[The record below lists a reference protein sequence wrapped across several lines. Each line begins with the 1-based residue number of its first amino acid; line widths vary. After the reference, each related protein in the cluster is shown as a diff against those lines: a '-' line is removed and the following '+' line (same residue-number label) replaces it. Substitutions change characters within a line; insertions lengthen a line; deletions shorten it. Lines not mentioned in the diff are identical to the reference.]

1 LDVLSMIKVN
11 PKYNNSPY
19 FEILSEDQIDRI
31 HSASLEIL
39 ERTGMDVYDESSL
52 NIFKDAG
59 AYIEGK
65 RVKIKPAMVEKA
77 LSSAPSKIVVTGR
90 NGNGKVLLEKN
101 VVNYGLGT
109 DVPKHIDPYNH
120 DVRLT
125 ALKDIENIGKV
136 VQKCNNVDFNSYAG
150 LASDVEPELQ
160 DLYHYKAS
168 NTYCDKPYFTT
179 AANGANMKALIDIA
193 AMFAG
198 SYEKLRSK
206 PSMIVYEEPVSPL
219 VLGKEAAEVLLICS
233 EYGIPI
239 VFPPMVQ
246 MCATGPA
253 TLAGALA
260 QGSAETLF
268 CLVLHQLKNPGSPFI
283 WGPYVSQMDMKTT
296 VSTYGGPVLMKSQS
310 ALGQLSRFYNIP
322 TFGFACC
329 TDSSE
334 IDVQCGLEMFWSAFI
349 NALSG
354 LNLCHDI
361 GYMNSGLIF
370 SLEGILL
377 SDEIIGAVKF
387 FMEGI
392 EVNDDTLA
400 LDLIDSVGPSGNY
413 LAEEHTLQYF
423 KREGW
428 YPRFMNRKT
437 YEVWMNEEKR
447 SVKEKLEARVH
458 EILEE
463 DTPPLISKAKMREI
477 DTIIKNR
484 EKAVFTVV

>member
-1 LDVLSMIKVN
+1 MIKVDT
-11 PKYNNSPY
+11 KYYNSP
-19 FEILSEDQIDRI
+19 FFAILSEDQLYRI

-39 ERTGMDVYDESSL
+39 ERTGMDVHNKEAL
-52 NIFKDAG
+52 EILGDAG

-65 RVKIKPAMVEKA
+65 RIKIKPAMVEKA
-77 LSSAPSKIVVTGR
+77 LASAPSKIVITGR
-90 NGNGKVLLEKN
+90 NGNGKVLLERN

-109 DVPKHIDPYNH
+109 DVPKQIDPYTH
-120 DVRLT
+120 EVRLT
-125 ALKDIENIGKV
+125 VLKDIENIGKV
-136 VQKCNNVDFNSYAG
+136 VRTCDNVDFNSYAG

-160 DLYHYKAS
+160 DLYHFKAC

-179 AANGANMKALIDIA
+179 AANGANMKALIDIS

-198 SYEKLRSK
+198 GYEKLRST
-206 PSMIVYEEPVSPL
+206 PSLIVYQEPVSPL
-219 VLGKEAAEVLLICS
+219 VLGKESAEVLLTCS

-296 VSTYGGPVLMKSQS
+296 ISTYGGPVLMKSQA

-329 TDSSE
+329 TDSSD
-334 IDVQCGLEMFWSAFI
+334 IDVQCGVEMFWSAFV

-370 SLEGILL
+370 SLESILL

-400 LDLIDSVGPSGNY
+400 LDLIDRVGPSGNY

-428 YPRFMNRKT
+428 YPKYMNKKT
-437 YEVWMNEEKR
+437 YEVWVRENKR
-447 SVKEKLEARVH
+447 SVKEKLEVRVH

-463 DTPPLISKAKMREI
+463 EAPSLISKEEKKEI
-477 DTIIKNR
+477 DAIIKER
-484 EKAVFTVV
+484 QKAVLEAV